1 MLASVNFVLS
11 TGLELSEEDILKS
24 KFREYREQ
32 MERKLKKFAF
42 TDITKIGSLNFRD
55 IIDGLI

>member
-1 MLASVNFVLS
+1 
-11 TGLELSEEDILKS
+11 
-24 KFREYREQ
+24 